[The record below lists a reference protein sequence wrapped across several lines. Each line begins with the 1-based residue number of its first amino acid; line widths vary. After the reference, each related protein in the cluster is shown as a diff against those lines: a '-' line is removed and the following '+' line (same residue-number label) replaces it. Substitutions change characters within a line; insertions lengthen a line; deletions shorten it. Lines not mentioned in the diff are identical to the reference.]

1 MAIRLLS
8 NETIDG
14 NVGIGTTSPAQPLS
28 VHGNFL
34 VRTTNADGNKNRMQ
48 CLVGGSADAANLY
61 LYYGNSGD
69 GTVSVRI
76 NAQGDSYFNGGNVGI
91 GTNNPQ
97 TALTLPQGTGA
108 ANKISWYD
116 GTPTFAAS
124 IYANSSNDT
133 LTFATKNASNV
144 ETTAMVIDLNQRVGI
159 GTTSPAEILQT
170 NKNSAG
176 NIVGGY
182 FTNSQANTG
191 AESVSLAFG
200 LNRSGGDFV
209 RKINRRTAAGQFD

>member
-34 VRTTNADGNKNRMQ
+34 VRTTNTDGNKNRMQ

-76 NAQGDSYFNGGNVGI
+76 NAQGDS
-91 GTNNPQ
+91 
-97 TALTLPQGTGA
+97 
-108 ANKISWYD
+108 
-116 GTPTFAAS
+116 
-124 IYANSSNDT
+124 
-133 LTFATKNASNV
+133 
-144 ETTAMVIDLNQRVGI
+144 
-159 GTTSPAEILQT
+159 
-170 NKNSAG
+170 
-176 NIVGGY
+176 
-182 FTNSQANTG
+182 
-191 AESVSLAFG
+191 
-200 LNRSGGDFV
+200 
-209 RKINRRTAAGQFD
+209 